1 MKPQETGH
9 RVKGKRQ
16 VEVLKQV
23 NLSLR
28 GKKLFAAGS
37 RIRSRLFI
45 DPKANEIS
53 GRDFF

>member
-1 MKPQETGH
+1 M
-9 RVKGKRQ
+9 KGKRQ